1 MEVARMMDW
10 GNGGWG
16 AGDWVA
22 MSAMMILVW
31 GALLALVVW
40 AVRSARS
47 NRQQQGSGDRAAALL
62 AERFAR
68 GEIDSEEFSRTSD
81 LLRTGGSPS
90 PRKS

>member
-1 MEVARMMDW
+1 
-10 GNGGWG
+10 
-16 AGDWVA
+16 
-22 MSAMMILVW
+22 
-31 GALLALVVW
+31 VW

>member
-1 MEVARMMDW
+1 MMDW

-31 GALLALVVW
+31 GALIALVVW
-40 AVRSARS
+40 VVRSARS
-47 NRQQQGSGDRAAALL
+47 DRRPQYGSDSRAAKLL

-68 GEIDSEEFSRTSD
+68 GEIDSEEFSRSSD
-81 LLRTGGSPS
+81 LLRTGGSPR
-90 PRKS
+90 PRGGAE

>member
-1 MEVARMMDW
+1 MMDW

-31 GALLALVVW
+31 GALIALVVW
-40 AVRSARS
+40 VVRSTRS
-47 NRQQQGSGDRAAALL
+47 DRHQQLGSGDRAATLL

-68 GEIDSEEFSRTSD
+68 GEIDSEEFSRNSE
-81 LLRTGGSPS
+81 LLRTGGSSS
-90 PRKS
+90 PRRGAK